1 MPQWQNSTRR
11 DRLPPDWPRIRKRVL
26 RRDKYLCQHR
36 DADGDLCAAYATD
49 VDHKDRGDDH
59 RLENLQSLCGEHHRA
74 KSSSEGG
81 EALAAHRREINSR
94 FRRTEE
100 HPGLLT

>member
-11 DRLPPDWPRIRKRVL
+11 DRLPPDWPQIRKRAL
-26 RRDKYLCQHR
+26 RRDKYLCQWR
-36 DADGDLCAAYATD
+36 IAPGELCEAYATD

-59 RLENLQSLCGEHHRA
+59 RLENLQSLCGPHHQA

-81 EALAAHRREINSR
+81 EARAKKRREIDQR
-94 FRRTEE
+94 FRRTED
-100 HPGLLT
+100 HPGLL